1 LKLIAVA
8 TEDFAIYYELVSAL
22 RAQKTP
28 FLSISPRDRIPPGVA
43 VVITTAAEEPGI
55 GFRPCIVVPGPDER
69 SVRLAVELALEALTG
84 KGGYDSLVF
93 GIDPG
98 KRSGLAVLG
107 DGTVIHASESVS
119 PEELKEEIGRI
130 LRTHESRM
138 VRFRV
143 GHGDPPNRN
152 KIVNAIMEFG
162 YPVEIIDEHST
173 SRGNDMPHVRAAKDI
188 ALASGQV
195 VRRRLETL
203 PKKGEISET
212 KRLSRLAS
220 GGTVTISDS
229 LAEKVLRGE
238 LSIEEAVRRQRRR
251 AGRNG

>member
-1 LKLIAVA
+1 
-8 TEDFAIYYELVSAL
+8 
-22 RAQKTP
+22 
-28 FLSISPRDRIPPGVA
+28 
-43 VVITTAAEEPGI
+43 
-55 GFRPCIVVPGPDER
+55 
-69 SVRLAVELALEALTG
+69 
-84 KGGYDSLVF
+84 
-93 GIDPG
+93 
-98 KRSGLAVLG
+98 
-107 DGTVIHASESVS
+107 
-119 PEELKEEIGRI
+119 
-130 LRTHESRM
+130 
-138 VRFRV
+138 
-143 GHGDPPNRN
+143 
-152 KIVNAIMEFG
+152 MEFG